1 MATKTLE
8 EYYINNNPGNIKYTD
23 KGGTEGVDY
32 YLSATGTGIKYRKF
46 NSKAEGLKGILD
58 VIYGYASTDVDDI
71 MTKYAT
77 DDKSGKVI
85 KNYGAEL
92 RHAYNVAKNL
102 DYDNNDE
109 LKKLIQGV
117 THFENSANSQD
128 YRAYYTDK
136 DYDDAIKLYRE
147 SKLFEGQGTIDEQ
160 IKDAEMQGLNLQ

>member
-1 MATKTLE
+1 
-8 EYYINNNPGNIKYTD
+8 
-23 KGGTEGVDY
+23 
-32 YLSATGTGIKYRKF
+32 
-46 NSKAEGLKGILD
+46 
-58 VIYGYASTDVDDI
+58 

-136 DYDDAIKLYRE
+136 DYDDAIKLFQEERLLYKE
-147 SKLFEGQGTIDEQ
+147 TIDEQ

>member
-58 VIYGYASTDVDDI
+58 VIYCYAS
-71 MTKYAT
+71 T

-136 DYDDAIKLYRE
+136 DYDDAIKLFQEERLLYKE
-147 SKLFEGQGTIDEQ
+147 TIDEQ